1 MRTPDASRSR
11 ASWCL
16 AAATIG
22 LNAPILAAQNEAG
35 PGPSVVTCAAAAR
48 ARTDS
53 ILVTES
59 GNDIIAE
66 DAEDRRRA
74 QYARRGWSKDEIAAV
89 LAHRA
94 TIGMTPEMV
103 RAAWR
108 APAKIY
114 CTITVDG
121 TSEQWLYDRGKSS
134 TATYVYFERGKVT
147 MIQDAR

>member
-1 MRTPDASRSR
+1 MRTPPATRAR
-11 ASWCL
+11 ASWRL
-16 AAATIG
+16 ATAIIG
-22 LNAPILAAQNEAG
+22 LGAPALAAQNEAS
-35 PGPSVVTCAAAAR
+35 PRRPVVTCAAAAR

-59 GNDIIAE
+59 GNGVIAE

-74 QYARRGWSKDEIAAV
+74 QYARRGWSEDEIAAV
-89 LAHRA
+89 LAHR
-94 TIGMTPEMV
+94 TSIGMTPEMV

-108 APAKIY
+108 APATIY

-121 TSEQWLYDRGKSS
+121 TSEQWLYYRGQSS

-147 MIQDAR
+147 MIQDSR